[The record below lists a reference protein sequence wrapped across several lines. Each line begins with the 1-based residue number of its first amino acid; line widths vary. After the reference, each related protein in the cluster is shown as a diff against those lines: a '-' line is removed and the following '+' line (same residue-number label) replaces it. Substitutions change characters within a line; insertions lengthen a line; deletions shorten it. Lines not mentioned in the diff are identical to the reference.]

1 MAAIEILFSTLS
13 QDYLKVYCMTHSH
26 FASLSDQ
33 TGLAFGSLAKRW
45 LTVACLVAYL
55 PLVATSEELIRKP
68 EASRDSQAEVDRI
81 GELETRLR
89 TDMAYLASDELS
101 GRDTGSE
108 GLELAAQYI
117 AKSYADA
124 GLKTE
129 LFDGK
134 PFQTFN
140 IPLGVKLGDESKNG
154 LTFLRR
160 DDATAPPNQSGD
172 DEEGKT
178 PENST
183 PNAATTGV
191 LGQTFQPLGLGDS
204 AKVQG
209 PLFFAGYGITA
220 PELSYDDYA
229 SIEARGGV
237 VIILRKEP
245 QGPEADKRFDGT
257 RNTRHAYFESK
268 IRNAAEHGAVGVLLV
283 NDPVSI
289 AQSVEAIDR
298 RIASETGSIRE
309 INKQLSLLPP
319 EADNIR
325 RRQETRIGEIN
336 SMIEDLKRQREVA
349 GEGLMNIGDA
359 GEKTIIA
366 GLPVASISWSLA
378 SELIESATGEKLDAV
393 KRAIDDSVAPRSVD
407 LKTEASL
414 EVSLSASQVAS
425 SNVLGLM
432 PGRGALADETIVVGA
447 HYDHVGMGGP
457 GSLAPGTIA
466 IHNGADD
473 NASGTSVLLSS
484 VHRIAELLAGAEN
497 HRQVLFIAFTAEER
511 GLLGS
516 EHYVNYPRFP
526 LEKTVAMINL
536 DMVGRLRNNDLTV
549 YGTGTSSQFDPLVDR
564 ANEKTGFQLF
574 KVTSGYGPSDHQSFY
589 TRKVPVLFFFTGL
602 HSDYHRPSDKIEKI
616 NFNGMA
622 RITDI
627 TSAAVAELATVAQR
641 PDYATTDRDVKI
653 RQQKQVFLG
662 VSLQEAIDRDDEKTQ
677 PEEDKPAGA
686 IVSAVSAGSP
696 AESAG
701 VRPGDR
707 LLKLNGI
714 SIRSLSDVIEIVGER
729 EENDQISIELQRG
742 DETITTT
749 ATLKLRPGQ

>member
-1 MAAIEILFSTLS
+1 MAASKLLHSTLS
-13 QDYLKVYCMTHSH
+13 QDLLKAFCMTLHPSN
-26 FASLSDQ
+26 FAAKLPSATFSV
-33 TGLAFGSLAKRW
+33 LAKRW
-45 LTVACLVAYL
+45 IATACILVSLSLITTA
-55 PLVATSEELIRKP
+55 EELIRKP
-68 EASRDSQAEVDRI
+68 EANRDSQPEIDRVS
-81 GELETRLR
+81 ELETRLR
-89 TDMAYLASDELS
+89 ADMAYLASDELA

-108 GLELAAQYI
+108 GLELAAQHI
-117 AKSYADA
+117 ANAYSDA
-124 GLKTE
+124 GLKTD

-140 IPLGVKLGDESKNG
+140 IPLGVKLGDESKNK
-154 LTFLRR
+154 LAILRR
-160 DDATAPPNQSGD
+160 NDATQPPSEQPAGEAQKT
-172 DEEGKT
+172 EED
-178 PENST
+178 
-183 PNAATTGV
+183 AATESPITGV
-191 LGQTFQPLGLGDS
+191 LSETFQPMGLGDS

-209 PLFFAGYGITA
+209 PIFFAGYGITA

-229 SIEARGGV
+229 SIEARGGI

-245 QGPEADKRFDGT
+245 QGTEADKRFDGS

-268 IRNAAEHGAVGVLLV
+268 IRNAAEHGAIGVLLV

-298 RIASETGSIRE
+298 RIAAETASIAE
-309 INKQLSLLPP
+309 IKKQLGILPT
-319 EADNIR
+319 EAENIR
-325 RRQETRIGEIN
+325 RRQEARIGEIDA
-336 SMIEDLKRQREVA
+336 MIEDLKRQREIA

-359 GEKTIIA
+359 GEKTIVA

-378 SELIESATGEKLDAV
+378 SRLIESATGETLDAA
-393 KRAIDDSVAPRSVD
+393 KRGIDDSVVPKSID
-407 LKTEASL
+407 LKAQASL
-414 EVSLSASQVAS
+414 ETSLSASQVAS

-432 PGRGALADETIVVGA
+432 PGSGTLADETIVVGA

-466 IHNGADD
+466 IHNGSDD

-484 VHRIAELLAGAEN
+484 VHRIAELLKGAEN
-497 HRQVLFIAFTAEER
+497 RRQVLFIAFTAEER

-549 YGTGTSSQFDPLVDR
+549 YGTGTSSQFDPLVER

-602 HSDYHRPSDKIEKI
+602 HSDYHRPSDKIDKI

-627 TSAAVAELATVAQR
+627 TSAVVAELATATER
-641 PDYATTDRDVKI
+641 PDYATTDRDVQI
-653 RQQKQVFLG
+653 RQQRQVFLG
-662 VSLQEAIDRDDEKTQ
+662 VSLQEAFDRDGEKTQ
-677 PEEDKPAGA
+677 PEGDQPAGA

-696 AESAG
+696 ADAAG
-701 VRPGDR
+701 VRIGDR
-707 LLKLNGI
+707 LMKLNGI
-714 SIRSLSDVIEIVGER
+714 SVRSLSDVIEIVGQR
-729 EENDQISIELQRG
+729 EENDQLSIELLRG
-742 DETITTT
+742 TESITTN

>member
-1 MAAIEILFSTLS
+1 MTDQPMRFSANYRDATF
-13 QDYLKVYCMTHSH
+13 T
-26 FASLSDQ
+26 
-33 TGLAFGSLAKRW
+33 SLAKRW
-45 LTVACLVAYL
+45 IVTACILAGLTQTCPA
-55 PLVATSEELIRKP
+55 EELRKKP
-68 EASRDSQAEVDRI
+68 GASHDRQTETDRVGALEAS
-81 GELETRLR
+81 LR
-89 TDMAYLASDELS
+89 ADMAYLASDELA

-117 AKSYADA
+117 ANAYADA
-124 GLKTE
+124 GLKTD

-134 PFQTFN
+134 PFQSFN
-140 IPLGVKLGDESKNG
+140 LSVGVKLGDESQNV
-154 LTFLRR
+154 LTIVRR
-160 DDATAPPNQSGD
+160 DATRSPGEQPADNGQNAVNDSVSGS
-172 DEEGKT
+172 
-178 PENST
+178 PI
-183 PNAATTGV
+183 TGV
-191 LGQTFQPLGLGDS
+191 LGQTFQPLGLGDT

-209 PLFFAGYGITA
+209 PLVFAGYGITA
-220 PELSYDDYA
+220 PELAYDDYA
-229 SIEARGGV
+229 AIDARGSV
-237 VIILRKEP
+237 VIMLRKEP
-245 QGPEADKRFDGT
+245 QGAEADKRFDGT

-268 IRNAAEHGAVGVLLV
+268 IRNASEHGAIGVLLV
-283 NDPVSI
+283 NDPDSI
-289 AQSVEAIDR
+289 AQSVAAIDR
-298 RIASETGSIRE
+298 RIASETKSIAE
-309 INKQLSLLPP
+309 INNQLSVLPA

-336 SMIEDLKRQREVA
+336 SMIQDLQRQRDIA

-378 SELIESATGEKLDAV
+378 SGLIESEAGQTLLAA
-393 KRAIDDSVAPRSVD
+393 KRSIDESVAPRSID
-407 LKTEASL
+407 LKADASL
-414 EVSLSASQVAS
+414 ETSLTASQVPT
-425 SNVLGLM
+425 SNVLGLL
-432 PGRGALADETIVVGA
+432 PGRGTLADETIVVGA

-484 VHRIAELLAGAEN
+484 VHRIAELIGDAKD

-516 EHYVNYPRFP
+516 EHYVNHPRFP

-549 YGTGTSSQFDPLVDR
+549 YGTGTAPQFDSLVER
-564 ANEKTGFQLF
+564 ANQATGFQLF

-602 HSDYHRPSDKIEKI
+602 HSDYHRPSDKIDKI

-627 TSAAVAELATVAQR
+627 TSTVVAELATVAER
-641 PDYATTDRDVKI
+641 PDYATTDRDAKI
-653 RQQKQVFLG
+653 RQQRQVFLG
-662 VSLQEAIDRDDEKTQ
+662 VSLQEASGREDEQ
-677 PEEDKPAGA
+677 LQLEGQGDQPAGA
-686 IVSAVSAGSP
+686 MVSAVTADSP
-696 AESAG
+696 ADAAG

-714 SIRSLSDVIEIVGER
+714 SIRSLSDVIEIVGQR
-729 EENDQISIELQRG
+729 EENDPLKIELQRG
-742 DETITTT
+742 TESVTTT